1 MLSIDRKSEIYN
13 KFLQN
18 KTLTIKK
25 MAEELDVS
33 EQTVRRDFKELEK
46 AGIITMFYSGAK
58 LNEKA
63 LPTINVDFSVRQKL
77 TLREKEDMAKLI
89 KDVFE
94 EKDSIFLDNSST
106 VFTMIDVIKDISMT
120 VVTNAIMVA
129 YKFLTYSNVSTV
141 LLGGLID
148 NKNKCTNDN
157 ICLETLDKYH
167 FNKAFIS
174 CSSVSIEKGITDSN
188 VSIAQL
194 RRKVMENSETVYLL
208 VDSTKFN
215 KISLIHI
222 DDFSHIDYL
231 VTEKKPSEE
240 WMTFLQE
247 KEVNVIYPK
256 E

>member
-33 EQTVRRDFKELEK
+33 EQTIRRDFKELEK

-94 EKDSIFLDNSST
+94 EKDSIFLDNSMAGT
-106 VFTMIDVIKDISMT
+106 IAPKIFPKCGVPVACIPVRILDMIL
-120 VVTNAIMVA
+120 
-129 YKFLTYSNVSTV
+129 F
-141 LLGGLID
+141 
-148 NKNKCTNDN
+148 
-157 ICLETLDKYH
+157 
-167 FNKAFIS
+167 FIF
-174 CSSVSIEKGITDSN
+174 KQN
-188 VSIAQL
+188 
-194 RRKVMENSETVYLL
+194 
-208 VDSTKFN
+208 
-215 KISLIHI
+215 
-222 DDFSHIDYL
+222 
-231 VTEKKPSEE
+231 
-240 WMTFLQE
+240 
-247 KEVNVIYPK
+247 
-256 E
+256 